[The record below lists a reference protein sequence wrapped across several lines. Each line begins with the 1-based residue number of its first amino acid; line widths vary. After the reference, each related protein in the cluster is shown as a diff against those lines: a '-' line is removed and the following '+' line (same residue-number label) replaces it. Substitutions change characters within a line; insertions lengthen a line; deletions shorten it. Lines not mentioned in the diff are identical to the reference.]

1 MPFFVRRELVA
12 YTPYFMHFF
21 IEIVLSTPNPVTNI
35 LNIQAETISNDIRVT
50 LTNALGQEIYL
61 EMNNNQLDFSN
72 LATGYTL

>member
-1 MPFFVRRELVA
+1 ME
-12 YTPYFMHFF
+12 T
-21 IEIVLSTPNPVTNI
+21 VLSTPNPVTNI

-50 LTNALGQEIYL
+50 LTNVLGQEIYL